1 MKLKT
6 LTTTITLLFFLSTL
20 SAQPAAEEPGDL
32 MAQERKSDARATLT
46 RITDKIVIDGD
57 LTEASWFA
65 GKPATGFWEYFPS
78 DTSLNPV
85 QTEIYMAYDD
95 NNLYIGAICHSV
107 GEDYV
112 VNSLRRDY
120 NAGGNDNLTF
130 LLDPFQD
137 KTNAFVFG
145 MNPYGVMRE
154 ALIANGGQNWGDW
167 DSAWDNKWKGESK
180 IHDGY
185 WSTEVAIPFST
196 LRFNPGTTRWNFNA
210 YRFDTQSNT
219 RSTLVQIPQNQ
230 TIMSLAYMDPIEW
243 EESPRPPKKN
253 ISIIPF
259 VTAGT
264 NRNFAEGTDPN
275 NNFAVGADAKIAV
288 TSGLNLDLTVN
299 PDFSQ
304 VEVDRQVINLDRFEI
319 FFPERRQFFLE
330 NADLFGSFGESRV
343 NPFFSRRIGIDQDT
357 AGNRVQVPILYGA
370 RLSGKLD
377 NNWRV
382 GMLNMHTMRDPE
394 AGLPAVNYSVAAVQ
408 RKIAQRSNIGLIFV
422 NKQAFPGNDNSE
434 TMQDVDAFNRVIGL
448 DYNLNTPDNKWTGKT
463 YYHQAI
469 TTNDELS
476 AAEKFAHGAR
486 LEYRVRD
493 VSVEWSHRWVREGF
507 QPELGFVPRRN
518 VFRVNPSAQLFFY
531 PEKGPINRW
540 QVGTQYSAFWKP
552 QYGKTDQRIS
562 LFGEFNFKNTSE
574 LRFSASNDYT
584 YLFDSFD
591 PSRSDGTPLP
601 ADSEYNYTSYGVSY
615 RSDRRKVFSYRI
627 NPEFGQFFN
636 GNRYSLRGSLTYRY
650 QPLGQIAMNINYT
663 YLDMPAPYTSTGLFL
678 IGPRIDL
685 TFSKSLFLTTFIQ
698 YNSQAENMNINTRFQ
713 WRFAPVSDFFLVYT
727 DNYDT
732 MNFDVKNRA
741 IVAKVTYWLNL

>member
-1 MKLKT
+1 MKPTT
-6 LTTTITLLFFLSTL
+6 LTTTLLLLLCSCGL
-20 SAQPAAEEPGDL
+20 LAQPAADEPANL
-32 MAQERKSDARATLT
+32 QFSERTTDARATLS
-46 RITDKIVIDGD
+46 RISDPIVIDGD
-57 LTEASWFA
+57 LTEASWFQ
-65 GKPATGFWEYFPS
+65 GKPATGFWEYFPT
-78 DTSLNPV
+78 DTILNPV

-95 NNLYIGAICHSV
+95 DNLYIGAICYSI

-130 LLDPFQD
+130 LIDPFQD

-145 MNPYGVMRE
+145 MNPFGVMRE
-154 ALIANGGQNWGDW
+154 ALIANGGQSFRDW

-185 WSTEVAIPFST
+185 WSCEVSIPFST

-243 EESPRPPKKN
+243 EESPQPPKRN
-253 ISIIPF
+253 ISVIPF

-264 NRNFAEGTDPN
+264 NRDFEAGTPAN
-275 NNFAVGADAKIAV
+275 RNFAVGADAKVAV
-288 TSGLNLDLTVN
+288 TSGLNLDLTFN

-304 VEVDRQVINLDRFEI
+304 VEVDQQVINLDRFEI

-357 AGNRVQVPILYGA
+357 AGNTVQVPILYGA

-377 NNWRV
+377 NNWRL
-382 GMLNMHTMRDPE
+382 GLLNMHTLEDRQ
-394 AGLPAVNYSVAAVQ
+394 AGLPATNYSVAAIQ
-408 RKIAQRSNIGLIFV
+408 RKIAQRSNIGMIFV
-422 NKQAFPGNDNSE
+422 NKQAFPGDNAE
-434 TMQDVDAFNRVIGL
+434 GMQEVDAFNRVIGL

-469 TTNDELS
+469 TTNDTLHFGD
-476 AAEKFAHGAR
+476 KFAHGAR

-518 VFRVNPSAQLFFY
+518 VFRVNPQAQLFFY
-531 PEKGPINRW
+531 PKQGPINRW
-540 QVGTQYSAFWKP
+540 QVGAAYTSFWKP
-552 QYGKTDQRIS
+552 DYGQTDQRVS
-562 LFGEFNFKNTSE
+562 LFGELNFKNTAQ
-574 LRFSASNDYT
+574 LNFRASNDYT
-584 YLFDSFD
+584 FLFSDFD

-601 ADSEYNYTSYGVSY
+601 ADSEYYYTSFGVSY

-636 GNRYSLRGSLTYRY
+636 GNRYGLSGSLTYRY
-650 QPLGQIAMNINYT
+650 QPLGQIEMNFNYT
-663 YLDMPAPYTSTGLFL
+663 YLDMPAPHKSTGLFL
-678 IGPRIDL
+678 VGPRIDL
-685 TFSKSLFLTTFIQ
+685 TFSKSLFLTTFLQ
-698 YNSQAENMNINTRFQ
+698 YNSQAENMNINTRLQ

-732 MNFDVKNRA
+732 MNFNVKNRA